1 MVAPDLGKRVA
12 ARKEYSLVSAHYFFG
27 AWHEGLATLSEL
39 KDSLGL
45 STPLAPNSGQ

>member
-1 MVAPDLGKRVA
+1 MEEVN
-12 ARKEYSLVSAHYFFG
+12 
-27 AWHEGLATLSEL
+27 EGLATLSEL